1 MAKEK
6 TPKLLHKVATQGGEE
21 MAKPAGLIS
30 RGGSWGVRVRV
41 PDRLRAHLGKKEIWK
56 SFGAVGYAD
65 ACRLARIERVA
76 IDRRFLEAEAELGRA
91 PAAPLNDEELL
102 HLARAF
108 LHKMEVDAGP
118 LPLMP
123 ADREAE
129 SDAVDEE
136 AALVGQGIEDASV
149 QRVAKSFAAWAGRKV
164 DDGNPELLRLSEAV
178 QQAWLEHLGRRS
190 ARLAGRTVT
199 TVDPIFAGVDGS
211 QPLSAPLTVRAAI
224 TAYKNDPERSGVA
237 AKTRAAWDFRFRA
250 IEEIL
255 GPDRLIGSIRRE
267 DVRACRDVLMKMPAN
282 APKHFPGLPIAEAT
296 VLGEKHGLP
305 KLSPKS
311 VMLYVELLSSLFKWL
326 EREEMVARNPAQ
338 GIKGPPQSSEKPKR
352 PLTAEEINALL
363 LATAPEDGR
372 SPSWTY
378 WMVRIALLN
387 GMRLGEIAGLAVNDI
402 GKMGDIWVFRV
413 RPNAFRE
420 LKTDAS
426 RRDIPIHPALIA
438 RGLLDL
444 VQGRQP
450 DQMLLRDAPAVAG
463 TSNAAQK
470 RLARLVRGSIA
481 DRRASFHSLRHNF
494 RDAMRAAGTPHDIA
508 AKLGGWSSQGSEAM
522 ENYGLGHALEVLSS
536 WIEKLKYDDVEI
548 DHNT

>member
-1 MAKEK
+1 MANEK
-6 TPKLLHKVATQGGEE
+6 LPKLLRKAATQGGEE

-41 PDRLRAHLGKKEIWK
+41 PDRLRAHLGKTEIWK

-91 PAAPLNDEELL
+91 SAAPLNDEELL

-118 LPLMP
+118 LPLLP

-129 SDAVDEE
+129 RDAVDEE
-136 AALVGQGIEDASV
+136 ASLVGQSVEDASV

-164 DDGNPELLRLSEAV
+164 HDGNPELLRLSEAV

-190 ARLAGRTVT
+190 GRLAGRTVA

-211 QPLSAPLTVRAAI
+211 QPLSVPLTVRAAI
-224 TAYKNDPERSGVA
+224 AAYKNDPERSGVA

-267 DVRACRDVLMKMPAN
+267 DVRACRDALMKMPAN
-282 APKHFPGLPIAEAT
+282 APKHFPGVPIVDAT
-296 VLGEKHGLP
+296 ALGDRQGLP
-305 KLSPKS
+305 KLSAKS

-338 GIKGPPQSSEKPKR
+338 GIKGPPQPSEKPKR
-352 PLTAEEINALL
+352 PLTTEEINALL
-363 LATAPEDGR
+363 FATEPDGQDC
-372 SPSWTY
+372 PSWTY

-402 GKMGDIWVFRV
+402 EKMCDIWVFRV
-413 RPNAFRE
+413 RPNTFRE

-426 RRDIPIHPALIA
+426 RRDVPIHPLLIE
-438 RGLLDL
+438 RGLLNL
-444 VQGRQP
+444 THCRQP

-470 RLARLVRGSIA
+470 RLARVVRISIS
-481 DRRASFHSLRHNF
+481 DKRASFHSLRHNF

-508 AKLGGWSSQGSEAM
+508 ARLGGWSSQGSEAM
-522 ENYGLGHALEVLSS
+522 EGYGDGHSISVLAH
-536 WIEKLKYDDVEI
+536 WMFQIAYPGVDM
-548 DHNT
+548 